1 MAGNTYLVGSKAA
14 LQELLYRSDAVAD
27 RLTAI
32 TEQLTIITTKLTRLE
47 MTFEENVQLLINYAK
62 ALKAQLDAVTNGE
75 AEALIA
81 ALQAEVEATRAQLL
95 AAQAEIA
102 ADTAQEES
110 LGAQITELLSP
121 PVVEEPPADEQPAEE
136 EPPFVEEDPIVE
148 EEPVVGDPMP
158 EPEPVVEPPADDLF
172 VPPADGSTDMVA

>member
-1 MAGNTYLVGSKAA
+1 
-14 LQELLYRSDAVAD
+14 
-27 RLTAI
+27 
-32 TEQLTIITTKLTRLE
+32 

-62 ALKAQLDAVTNGE
+62 ALKAQLDAMNSGE
-75 AEALIA
+75 TEAIIA
-81 ALQAEVEATRAQLL
+81 ALQAEVAATAAALA

-121 PVVEEPPADEQPAEE
+121 PVVEEP
-136 EPPFVEEDPIVE
+136 EPEPVVDE

-158 EPEPVVEPPADDLF
+158 EPEPVVEEPAEDLF

>member
-27 RLTAI
+27 RLSAI
-32 TEQLTIITTKLTRLE
+32 TEQLTIITSKLTRLE

-62 ALKAQLDAVTNGE
+62 ALKAQLDALNNGE
-75 AEALIA
+75 TEAIIA
-81 ALQAEVEATRAQLL
+81 ALQAEVAATAAAL
-95 AAQAEIA
+95 AAAQQEIA

-110 LGAQITELLSP
+110 LGAQITELLAP
-121 PVVEEPPADEQPAEE
+121 PVVVEP
-136 EPPFVEEDPIVE
+136 EPEPEPVVDE

-172 VPPADGSTDMVA
+172 VPPADTSTDMVA